1 MAKFERCGEKAVGRA
16 SSSRDA
22 TVARLAKELS
32 SRDATVA
39 KQGSVIAKL
48 RKDAKGN
55 AKLRKDGAKMK
66 KEIARL
72 AKELSSR
79 DATVAKQGS
88 VIAKQ
93 GSVIAKLRKDA
104 KGNAKLRKDG
114 AKMKEIAK
122 LKKNA
127 GGSEIGRLNEE
138 FEKQRKEIGRLKE
151 QACGKAHGGS
161 PCPYGEDV
169 KRLGEELAQARKTN
183 SALSARNLRIR
194 PNARGKKGAA
204 AAAKKGAAAAAKKG
218 AAKDKKGDGKE
229 DAAPRKRAP
238 RARAEPDRIVRVEE
252 DECRVCGS
260 KLSGPVGMCPHTVE
274 KRMIVKKIVRYDK
287 VTKYCSPCG
296 TTRTPAT
303 PGALPGSGFD
313 IPITMMAVCLR
324 MTGMSHRNIRLAF
337 RTTLGLDIALGTIVK
352 MVNRVAA
359 AFWPLYVGMLKEL
372 RKASLIS
379 ADETPWRVDGR
390 SAWLWA
396 FVSGTAAAYAIRD
409 TRGASVPEAMLEGF
423 EGILSSDSLGSYNS
437 SGGSHQK
444 CQLHYLREIRET
456 LKYKEP
462 GGEFKRFART
472 LKKILLDSRDAAE
485 LRGKGRRK
493 LAVGR
498 LLARVD
504 RLISRGYAEPDCR
517 RFVKRLRRERDHLF
531 TFVVAGIPYHNNT
544 AERAVRPGVIAR
556 KISGGSRSWKGA
568 ESQSILMSVKETCRL
583 RGVDFYEFGIEYLS
597 GGTRALPGAEAADAG
612 KTASKS

>member
-1 MAKFERCGEKAVGRA
+1 MLQRLQHASCGKA
-16 SSSRDA
+16 
-22 TVARLAKELS
+22 
-32 SRDATVA
+32 
-39 KQGSVIAKL
+39 
-48 RKDAKGN
+48 
-55 AKLRKDGAKMK
+55 
-66 KEIARL
+66 
-72 AKELSSR
+72 
-79 DATVAKQGS
+79 
-88 VIAKQ
+88 
-93 GSVIAKLRKDA
+93 
-104 KGNAKLRKDG
+104 
-114 AKMKEIAK
+114 KEIAK
-122 LKKNA
+122 MKKNA
-127 GGSEIGRLNEE
+127 GGSEIGRLKEE
-138 FEKQRKEIGRLKE
+138 IEKQRKEIGRLME

-183 SALSARNLRIR
+183 STLSARNLRIR

-204 AAAKKGAAAAAKKG
+204 A
-218 AAKDKKGDGKE
+218 KKGDGKE
-229 DAAPRKRAP
+229 DAAPRRRAP

-252 DECRVCGS
+252 DECRVCGIE
-260 KLSGPVGMCPHTVE
+260 LSGPVGTCPHTVE
-274 KRMIVKKIVRYDK
+274 KRRIVSEIVRYDK
-287 VTKYCSPCG
+287 FIKYCSPCG

-313 IPITMMAVCLR
+313 VPITMMAVCLR

-390 SAWLWA
+390 SAWPWA

-423 EGILSSDSLGSYNS
+423 EGILSSDSLGSYNG

-444 CQLHYLREIRET
+444 CRLHCPREIRET
-456 LKYKEP
+456 LEYKEP

-472 LKKILLDSRDAAE
+472 LKKMLLDSRDAAK

-498 LLARVD
+498 LLAGAG

-517 RFVKRLRRERDHLF
+517 RFVKRLRRERDRPF
-531 TFVVAGIPYHNNT
+531 TFAVAGIPYHNNA

-556 KISGGSRSWKGA
+556 KISSGSRSWKGA
-568 ESQSILMSVKETCRL
+568 ESQSILMSVKEACR
-583 RGVDFYEFGIEYLS
+583 R
-597 GGTRALPGAEAADAG
+597 RAGCAG
-612 KTASKS
+612 WTSTSSASST